1 MLYRLFSIFIIICF
15 GLESSAQLINHYWT
29 QNFNSLSS
37 LVGGAVVAGDGD
49 NSSIYY
55 NPATIIE
62 MNKGSNVSV
71 AANLFVWNMYRNYNS
86 LGTGNNLD
94 NTNFQVQP
102 QFASYTY
109 TPPKG
114 NISYAATILTRLKE
128 DFETSYANS
137 EIYDVLPNLP
147 GDEMYN
153 TAFSYRNKYVDTWVG
168 FGMGQKLKHG
178 FSYGATVFVSAST
191 LIYQY
196 GHNASVFK
204 YSDSANNSLNPGVV
218 SESSYFESIHFYQ
231 YRIIAKAGLAYKHKN
246 WRFGL
251 VVTLPSINVFTSGR
265 RASRTKLQVNIH
277 DSTGQKIPDYQIFS
291 AQEKSQLKANFKY
304 PFAVSFGFIGTF
316 KQGDQKL
323 YFTTEYFNG
332 TQPYSMVTAEINPD
346 ITSPGIYQALPNKD
360 YLSYYYKADQVLNVA
375 IGYSWKLKHDLTFVN
390 AFRTDFTYVNDL
402 DSQQLDGYNY
412 MKTTD
417 FNIYHYSAGLNF
429 NFKNNNIIAGGQ
441 FSYGYKSGL
450 SPIVNFNDP
459 IEYNPETGNA
469 LQGPEQNNAYSR
481 YYGVS
486 IYISA
491 TLNFISKKNQ
501 E

>member
-1 MLYRLFSIFIIICF
+1 MFIRLIIFSVFVLT
-15 GLESSAQLINHYWT
+15 GTGVSAQLINHYWT

-62 MNKGSNVSV
+62 MDKGSNVSV
-71 AANLFVWNMYRNYNS
+71 AANLFVWNIYRNYNS
-86 LGTGNNLD
+86 LGKGNNLD

-109 TPPKG
+109 TPPKKG
-114 NISYAATILTRLKE
+114 ISIAATILTRLKE

-137 EIYDVLPNLP
+137 ELYDVLPNLP
-147 GDEMYN
+147 GNEIYN
-153 TAFSYRNKYVDTWVG
+153 TAFTYRNKYVDTWVG
-168 FGMGQKLKHG
+168 VGMGQKLKHG
-178 FSYGATVFVSAST
+178 FSYGVTLFVSAST
-191 LIYQY
+191 LIYHY
-196 GHNASVFK
+196 GHDASVYRF
-204 YSDSANNSLNPGVV
+204 SDTTTNNEMGIV
-218 SESSYFESIHFYQ
+218 SSSSYFESMQFYQ
-231 YRIIAKAGLAYKHKN
+231 YRLIAKMGLAYKIKN
-246 WRFGL
+246 WRLGL
-251 VVTLPSINVFTSGR
+251 VLTLPSINVFTSGR
-265 RASRTKLQVNIH
+265 RASRTQSQVNIH
-277 DSTGQKIPDYQIFS
+277 DSAGQNIPDYQIFS

-323 YFTTEYFNG
+323 YFTAEYFDG
-332 TQPYSMVTAEINPD
+332 IPPYSMLNAEVNPN
-346 ITSPGIYQALPNKD
+346 ITSPGVYEALPNKN
-360 YLSYYYKADQVLNVA
+360 YLSYYYKADQVFNVA
-375 IGYSWKLKHDLTFVN
+375 IGYSWKLKDNLSFIN
-390 AFRTDFTYVNDL
+390 ALRTDFTFVNDL
-402 DSQQLDGYNY
+402 STEQLDGYNF

-429 NFKNNNIIAGGQ
+429 HFKNNNIIAGGQ
-441 FSYGYKSGL
+441 FSFGYKNDL
-450 SPIVNFNDP
+450 EPIVNFNDP
-459 IEYNPETGNA
+459 IEYNQETGTA
-469 LQGPEQNNAYSR
+469 LVGPQNNEAYSR